1 MDFELQEE
9 QKLLVEMVRHFADKE
24 LIPVAPQVDAQE
36 EFPVDNLKKMAELG
50 LMAMTVPEE
59 YGGSGMDNVSFSL
72 AMMEVGRACASTAV
86 TMSVTNMVAEG
97 IHRFG
102 NEDQKRKY
110 IPPIASGEY
119 AAASFALTEPWA
131 GSDAASI
138 KTTAV
143 KDGNYYVINGEKIF
157 ITSGAYAGV
166 IMVAAVTDKEKGK
179 HGISVFLVEQGTP
192 GFTVGKAEE
201 KMGQRGSNTVSL
213 IFEDCRVPA
222 ENLLGKEG
230 DGFKIM
236 LADLDGGR
244 IGIGSMAC
252 GVMRA
257 CLEESIKY
265 SKGRVQFGRPIADF
279 QAIQW
284 MIADTATEL
293 EAAENMVLRAAW
305 LKDQGVRFT
314 QAASMAKLFAT
325 EAANRAAYRA
335 VQIHGGYGYTREF
348 PVERFY
354 RDVRVTTLYEGTSE
368 IQRFVIAR
376 NILGRL

>member
-1 MDFELQEE
+1 MNFELQEE
-9 QKLLVEMVRHFADKE
+9 HRLLVDMVRNFADKE
-24 LIPVAPQVDAQE
+24 LVPAAAELDIQE
-36 EFPVDNLKKMAELG
+36 RFPEENLKKMAELG

-59 YGGSGMDNVSFSL
+59 YGGSGMDNVSFAL

-97 IHRFG
+97 IYRFG
-102 NEDQKRKY
+102 TEEQKRKY

-131 GSDAASI
+131 GSDAGAI

-143 KDGNYYVINGEKIF
+143 RDGDYYVINGEKIF

-166 IMVAAVTDKEKGK
+166 MMVAVVTDKSKGK
-179 HGISVFLVEQGTP
+179 HGISVLLVEQGTP
-192 GFTVGKAEE
+192 GLTIGKAEE

-213 IFEDCRVPA
+213 VFEDCRVPA
-222 ENLLGKEG
+222 ENLLGQEG

-265 SKGRVQFGRPIADF
+265 SKGRVQFGRPISQF

-284 MIADTATEL
+284 MIADMATDL

-314 QAASMAKLFAT
+314 KAASMAKLFAT
-325 EAANRAAYRA
+325 EAANRAAYKA

-354 RDVRVTTLYEGTSE
+354 RDIRVTTLYEGTSE
-368 IQRFVIAR
+368 IQRIVIAR